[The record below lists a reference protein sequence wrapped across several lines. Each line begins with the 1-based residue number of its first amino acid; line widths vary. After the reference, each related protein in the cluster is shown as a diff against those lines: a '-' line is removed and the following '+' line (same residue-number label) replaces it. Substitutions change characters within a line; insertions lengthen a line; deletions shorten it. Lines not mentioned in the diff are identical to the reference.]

1 MLTRT
6 LLTAAL
12 VAVAASAAHAQN
24 RTTTAAPSPTPAASP
39 APARR
44 AQGAPPAQQTP
55 RAAEA
60 EAAVRDAFDTL
71 VDGIRRAD
79 VETVMGVYWNS
90 PQLILFNNNGTVT
103 RTWEQV
109 KSNRQS
115 SYPNLS
121 DVKLDVRD
129 VRVQLLSTQS
139 ALVTCLWTQSQ
150 TVRGREETASG
161 RLTLVFQKLGN
172 AWKVVHTHTSPD
184 APDPSRLPAS
194 ERPATPATEP
204 TPATTPPKP

>member
-1 MLTRT
+1 MLRRK
-6 LLTAAL
+6 LMTAAL
-12 VAVAASAAHAQN
+12 VALAAAGAHARQT
-24 RTTTAAPSPTPAASP
+24 RTPATPAPSPTPSP
-39 APARR
+39 SPARR
-44 AQGAPPAQQTP
+44 TQTP
-55 RAAEA
+55 ATAQNARTTEA
-60 EAAVRDAFDTL
+60 EAGVRDAFDTL

-79 VETVMGVYWNS
+79 VETVMGAYWNS
-90 PQLILFNNNGTVT
+90 PQLLLFNNNGTVT

-109 KSNRQS
+109 KSNRES

-150 TVRGREETASG
+150 TVRGRSETASG
-161 RLTLVFQKLGN
+161 RLTLVFQKIGG

-194 ERPATPATEP
+194 ERPATPPTEA
-204 TPATTPPKP
+204 TPAATPPKP

>member
-1 MLTRT
+1 M
-6 LLTAAL
+6 L
-12 VAVAASAAHAQN
+12 VALLSAAAHAQN
-24 RTTTAAPSPTPAASP
+24 TSATPTATPAATP
-39 APARR
+39 TPARR
-44 AQGAPPAQQTP
+44 ATTAAAPQNP

-60 EAAVRDAFDTL
+60 EAGVREAFDTL

-79 VETVMGVYWNS
+79 VDTVMGVYWNS
-90 PQLILFNNNGTVT
+90 PQLLLFNNNGTVT

-109 KSNRQS
+109 KANRTS

-139 ALVTCLWTQSQ
+139 ALVTCLWTQTQ
-150 TVRGREETASG
+150 TVRGTAETASG
-161 RLTLVFQKLGN
+161 RLTLVFQKINN

-184 APDPSRLPAS
+184 APDPSRLPTS
-194 ERPATPATEP
+194 ERTTTPATPPATEP
-204 TPATTPPKP
+204 TPPKP